1 MNKYQLEQ
9 AVRARIA
16 AVDTALNK
24 LSDEVAIEVIP
35 LFKQWEPNHTYTI
48 NERLRDN
55 DKLYRVVQT
64 HTSQEDW
71 RPADVPALYTE
82 IAKPGEIPEWR
93 QPTGAQDA
101 YMTGDK
107 VRYNDDIWQSTVD
120 YNTWEPGV
128 YGWDKEE

>member
-1 MNKYQLEQ
+1 MNKQQLEQ
-9 AVRARIA
+9 AVHARIIEI
-16 AVDTALNK
+16 DTALSK
-24 LSDEVAIEVIP
+24 LTDEVAIDVIP

-71 RPADVPALYTE
+71 HPADVPALYTE

-93 QPTGAQDA
+93 QPTGVQDA